1 MKWKQSSLWAT
12 LKSDVYKH
20 KLLIDICWTRLKGNW
35 SVSTWGSLTCLFLLS
50 FQGQLDYFNLATD
63 NNVHNPLDNYYA
75 CKISN
80 AFFGFEVLL
89 EAYRPVCDYKDC
101 NTPPSFR
108 FIWVLFAVDH
118 QLSPA
123 LKNII
128 IVNTS
133 NSSIYLGSAKLLLR
147 QTQRSEKGG

>member
-1 MKWKQSSLWAT
+1 MFKRK
-12 LKSDVYKH
+12 LKCFHLGFINLS
-20 KLLIDICWTRLKGNW
+20 
-35 SVSTWGSLTCLFLLS
+35 FLLR

-63 NNVHNPLDNYYA
+63 NNAHNPLDNPPLINYYA

-128 IVNTS
+128 IMNTS
-133 NSSIYLGSAKLLLR
+133 NSSI
-147 QTQRSEKGG
+147 